1 MGSSLMFIDQ
11 QNQYYE
17 NGYTTKSNLQIQ
29 LNPHQNSNV
38 DAGGMAQVVEH
49 LPIKYETLS
58 SNPSTVKKKFNII
71 FHRSRK
77 IDPRIHI
84 EA

>member
-1 MGSSLMFIDQ
+1 
-11 QNQYYE
+11 
-17 NGYTTKSNLQIQ
+17 
-29 LNPHQNSNV
+29 
-38 DAGGMAQVVEH
+38 MAQVVEH
-49 LPIKYETLS
+49 LPIKYETLN